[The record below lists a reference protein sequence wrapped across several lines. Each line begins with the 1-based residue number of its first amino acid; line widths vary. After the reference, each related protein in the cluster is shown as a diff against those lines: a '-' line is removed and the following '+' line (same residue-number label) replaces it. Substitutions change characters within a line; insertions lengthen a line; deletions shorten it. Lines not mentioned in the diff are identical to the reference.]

1 MALISVTELQQ
12 LIADTLSARR
22 RTPERENIAL
32 LQANNRVLARDIQAG
47 INIPAADVSAM
58 DGYALPAAARAGSRW
73 RIIGESAAGHAFSGD
88 IPADGCIRIMT
99 GAVVPDGCRCV
110 VMQENTESGEGI
122 LTVTQDT
129 AEGSNIRRAGEE
141 VASGDTVLSAGRIL
155 RDADIMLLAALGFH
169 AIPVWRKITVAVLST
184 GDELREPGTPL
195 TSPEQ
200 IYDSNRHTLLARLSR
215 LPVDTI
221 DLGQAPDDPGQ
232 LEALLTQ
239 AAAQADVIITSGGV
253 SVGDYDYLRDAV
265 DHIGT
270 IHHYKVAM
278 KPGKPFVFGS
288 LSESCWYFGLPG
300 NPVSGFAGFDIF
312 LKPALWSLAGAD
324 PVPEPLRFSAIL
336 TQPVKKSPG
345 RADMQRALIRRDEAG
360 NWLAEP
366 AGEQD
371 SHRVLGVSRANAY
384 LVLPSE
390 SGPLPAGATVV
401 VQPFTEAFL

>member
-22 RTPERENIAL
+22 RIPERENIAL

-47 INIPAADVSAM
+47 INIPAADISAM

-73 RIIGESAAGHAFSGD
+73 RIVGESAAGHAFSGG

-110 VMQENTESGEGI
+110 VIQENTESGDGM

-129 AEGSNIRRAGEE
+129 AEGSNIRRTGEE

-155 RDADIMLLAALGFH
+155 RDADIMLLAALGFRE
-169 AIPVWRKITVAVLST
+169 IPVWRKIKVAVLST
-184 GDELREPGTPL
+184 GDELREPGSPL

-265 DHIGT
+265 NRIGT

-288 LSESCWYFGLPG
+288 LSESWYFGLPG

-336 TQPVKKSPG
+336 AQPVKKSPG